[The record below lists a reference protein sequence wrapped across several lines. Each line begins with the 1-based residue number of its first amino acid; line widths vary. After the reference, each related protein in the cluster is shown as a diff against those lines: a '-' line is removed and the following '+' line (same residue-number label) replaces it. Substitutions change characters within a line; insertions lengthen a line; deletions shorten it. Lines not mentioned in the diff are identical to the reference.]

1 MADIHLSANEGETG
15 VAGASVTKSTKQ
27 GKARQPVAKGRTA
40 KSSATLTKR
49 VAAPKARPAIV
60 EDVEE
65 VIVQVREKLE
75 PVREALYFDS
85 AWYLEHYQDVAEA
98 GVDPVIHYRSSGFR
112 EGRQPNARFN
122 AKAYL
127 EANPDLAGFDD
138 DLFLHYV
145 FFGACEGRPLE
156 P

>member
-1 MADIHLSANEGETG
+1 M
-15 VAGASVTKSTKQ
+15 AGASVTKSTKQ
-27 GKARQPVAKGRTA
+27 GKARQPVAKARA
-40 KSSATLTKR
+40 VKSSAIATKR
-49 VAAPKARPAIV
+49 GGARRARPV
-60 EDVEE
+60 VVEE
-65 VIVQVREKLE
+65 VEEIIVQAPEKCE
-75 PVREALYFDS
+75 PVRDALYFDS
-85 AWYLEHYQDVAEA
+85 AWYLEHYPDVAEA

-112 EGRQPNARFN
+112 EGRQPNAHFN